1 MIKRTLYFGN
11 PAYLSMNNAQM
22 VIKIPEVESAAN
34 VCEAIKKDAIRTIP
48 IEDLGVVILDHKRI
62 TITQGLMEALLDNN
76 CALITCD
83 STHMPTGLMLPLES
97 HTVQSERFQNQVN
110 ASKPLRKQ
118 LWQQTVQAK
127 ITNQAAMLKKLVPNA
142 VTSNMLAWVNEV
154 RSDDVTNL
162 EARAAAYYWKCFF
175 PEVDHFVRHR
185 ELDSP
190 NNYLNY
196 GYAILRGVI
205 ARALVGSGLMPTLGI
220 HHHNRYN
227 AYCLADDIM
236 EPYRPFVDELVK
248 SIIRQYGVMENLPI
262 DIKRELLQIPTLDVV
277 IDGKRR
283 PLMVAASFTT
293 ASLAKCYAGESKQI
307 SYPKVPTWK
316 E

>member
-34 VCEAIKKDAIRTIP
+34 VCEAIKKDAIRTMP

-142 VTSNMLAWVNEV
+142 VTSNMQAWVNEV

-262 DIKRELLQIPTLDVV
+262 DIKRKLLQIPTLDVV

>member
-1 MIKRTLYFGN
+1 
-11 PAYLSMNNAQM
+11 
-22 VIKIPEVESAAN
+22 
-34 VCEAIKKDAIRTIP
+34 
-48 IEDLGVVILDHKRI
+48 
-62 TITQGLMEALLDNN
+62 MEAMLEND
-76 CALITCD
+76 CALISCD
-83 STHMPTGLMLPLES
+83 SKSMPVGLMLPLAGN
-97 HTVQSERFQNQVN
+97 TLQNERFRDQLD
-110 ASKPLRKQ
+110 ASIPLKKQ
-118 LWQQTVQAK
+118 LWQQTVKQK
-127 ITNQAAMLKKLVPNA
+127 IANQATILDQY
-142 VTSNMLAWVNEV
+142 TSAETGCMQRWVADV
-154 RSDDVTNL
+154 RSGDADNL
-162 EARAAAYYWKCFF
+162 EARAAAYYWKNVFTDIQDF
-175 PEVDHFVRHR
+175 TRGRDGEP
-185 ELDSP
+185 P
-190 NNYLNY
+190 NNLLNY
-196 GYAILRGVI
+196 GYAILRAVV
-205 ARALVGSGLMPTLGI
+205 ARALVGSGLLPTLGI

-227 AYCLADDIM
+227 AYCLADDMM